1 MVQEIPFSRFTVCQ
15 KFTKNGYVRVYE
27 TFSGIFYQCAT
38 CTLLFVQF
46 SSKKHK
52 RKVEEHTSRGSF
64 LPDKSPYERPR
75 PLKELE
81 EPIYFLDTTSNL
93 SLTQKKQEEAIGAV
107 AESEDL
113 LIVHKN
119 ELLLHVNINQFFT
132 KVVSIPHNY
141 ISKNCSWGEN
151 RYILGTRKKL
161 KNCTKSLHF
170 SPTPVAYT
178 RFASLTLI
186 YFVIRLFLYSGGA
199 AYSCVSSFK
208 SIKQF
213 RLNYLDISG

>member
-1 MVQEIPFSRFTVCQ
+1 MHFVICPVQQRWRRKNVKEKWKSIHQEALFCQINLHMRDQGHSKSQGPYPYFS
-15 KFTKNGYVRVYE
+15 
-27 TFSGIFYQCAT
+27 
-38 CTLLFVQF
+38 
-46 SSKKHK
+46 
-52 RKVEEHTSRGSF
+52 
-64 LPDKSPYERPR
+64 
-75 PLKELE
+75 
-81 EPIYFLDTTSNL
+81 DTTNP
-93 SLTQKKQEEAIGAV
+93 KKQEEDALGAAV

-141 ISKNCSWGEN
+141 ISRNCSWGKN

-161 KNCTKSLHF
+161 KNCTQSLHF